1 MCQYF
6 FMSSGKKIKG
16 VRKRLKLSRLDLAR
30 LTGVAYSTISSYEQG
45 TRKPPREFLQM
56 LEELE
61 RVAGTPA
68 GAAAVTGG
76 AGSQKPKSGSL
87 ALEARLRALESRF
100 AALEMRL
107 AELEAHPEAAL
118 APSAEAPGVVVRGA
132 IKVGGQQQASPEKQ
146 PDEKTAEKKARQ
158 QER

>member
-1 MCQYF
+1 MG
-6 FMSSGKKIKG
+6 SGKKIKAA
-16 VRKRLKLSRLDLAR
+16 RKRLKLQRSDLAR
-30 LTGVAYSTISSYEQG
+30 LTGLSYSAISSYEQG
-45 TRKPPREFLQM
+45 TRKPPQQFLQM
-56 LEELE
+56 LKELE
-61 RVAGTPA
+61 RRAGTPA
-68 GAAAVTGG
+68 GAAALTEG
-76 AGSQKPKSGSL
+76 AGSQKPKGGSL

-118 APSAEAPGVVVRGA
+118 APSAGAPGVVVRGA

-146 PDEKTAEKKARQ
+146 PNEKTARQ

>member
-1 MCQYF
+1 
-6 FMSSGKKIKG
+6 MSTGRKIKAT
-16 VRKRLKLSRLDLAR
+16 RKRLTLSRLDLAR
-30 LTGVAYSTISSYEQG
+30 LTNLSYSAISSYEQG

-61 RVAGTPA
+61 RVAGSPA
-68 GAAAVTGG
+68 GVASLREAAS
-76 AGSQKPKSGSL
+76 SQKLKGGSL

-107 AELEAHPEAAL
+107 AELEAHPGAAL

-132 IKVGGQQQASPEKQ
+132 IKVGGQLQASPEKQ
-146 PDEKTAEKKARQ
+146 PDERTAEKKARQ